1 MAAAGVLAR
10 RARTRDSGRGPPGR
24 AIRTVPVRATP
35 PRSSSH
41 ERRDHRPTV
50 PRQRRRGDWRVLLGT
65 AQTRFRTGSFTAGVE
80 LVDAIGELAE
90 GMNHHPDV
98 DLRYATV
105 TVRLSSH
112 DVGGL
117 SARDVE
123 LARRISIAADELD
136 LPAETTGL
144 VEVEVAVDALDRP
157 AVRPFWRAVLGY
169 ADGPAEDDGLGLGD
183 PAGYGPPVWFQQM
196 DAPRPQRNRIHLDVT
211 VPHDQAESR
220 VTAAIAA
227 AATWSRTRVRRRSG
241 SWRTSRAT
249 RPASARGSPATESL
263 PSGVGVPEPAI
274 RSAGAWSPTRQA
286 RVTTSVR

>member
-1 MAAAGVLAR
+1 MSDAITARQFHDSDGV
-10 RARTRDSGRGPPGR
+10 
-24 AIRTVPVRATP
+24 
-35 PRSSSH
+35 
-41 ERRDHRPTV
+41 E
-50 PRQRRRGDWRVLLGT
+50 DWRVVLGT

-80 LVDAIGELAE
+80 LIDAIGELAE

-117 SARDVE
+117 SQRDVT
-123 LARRISIAADELD
+123 LARRISLVAKELD
-136 LPAETTGL
+136 LPVEVGGL

-169 ADGPAEDDGLGLGD
+169 EEGPAEDEGLGLGD

-196 DAPRPQRNRIHLDVT
+196 DAPRPQRNRIHLDVS
-211 VPHDQAESR
+211 VPHDQAEAR

-227 AATWSRTRVRRRSG
+227 GGHLVSD
-241 SWRTSRAT
+241 SRA
-249 RPASARGSPATESL
+249 PAFWVLADVEGNEACVCT
-263 PSGVGVPEPAI
+263 
-274 RSAGAWSPTRQA
+274 WQA
-286 RVTTSVR
+286 RD